1 MQIVAA
7 CGRDAERAAGF
18 GADWGIAAYTSLEQM
33 FDRHAPD
40 VVSVTT
46 GEYDHVGPTIA
57 ALENGCHVLCE
68 KMLAHSL
75 AAGEEILEAERRS
88 GRMVAVNYNFRH
100 LPVHRAIREEL
111 ERGTFGEL
119 ALFAANTPAYLYPH
133 MIDLI
138 RFFFGEP
145 TDVQAAIVDDQ
156 ELRPPL
162 STAAASGRWEGSEM
176 LYHPTVAAAATL
188 QFPGGGLAT
197 IGSTVFVEHWVK
209 TFWSFALYGRL
220 DMVAVDHAEP
230 GNLSN
235 VAPLGGVAER
245 LREMAPATL
254 QESFNLSIGDFVDAV
269 RDCRPPLVTAED
281 AFGSMRLDARIVE
294 AAQRC

>member
-1 MQIVAA
+1 MPPPPSETALTLPSGPSSRCSTSTFRLPVQVIVIATLALSVAIVGTGSAAGFHARAYSGNPDVQIVAA

-197 IGSTVFVEHWVK
+197 IGSTVFVEH
-209 TFWSFALYGRL
+209 
-220 DMVAVDHAEP
+220 
-230 GNLSN
+230 
-235 VAPLGGVAER
+235 
-245 LREMAPATL
+245 
-254 QESFNLSIGDFVDAV
+254 
-269 RDCRPPLVTAED
+269 
-281 AFGSMRLDARIVE
+281 
-294 AAQRC
+294 